1 MAKKRARYGFLFVL
15 PYIVVFLIFQLYPII
30 YTFFL
35 SMEDGATA
43 GFIGLKNY
51 QRLAVDEVF
60 WKSGKHLD
68 YLAWLYHTADYIRA
82 GAGRPFYASTN

>member
-35 SMEDGATA
+35 SMED
-43 GFIGLKNY
+43 
-51 QRLAVDEVF
+51 
-60 WKSGKHLD
+60 
-68 YLAWLYHTADYIRA
+68 
-82 GAGRPFYASTN
+82 

>member
-15 PYIVVFLIFQLYPII
+15 PYIIVFLIFQLYPII

-60 WKSGKHLD
+60 GKVWETPGLSG
-68 YLAWLYHTADYIRA
+68 LAVSYR
-82 GAGRPFYASTN
+82 R